1 VVLIDKKFYSFTPR
15 ITTSFDLTPDAMIYL
30 SYAEGNKPGVVNA
43 DPRFPPE
50 IQFADE
56 EDSKNYE
63 IGVKSSLMDGK
74 LVLNAAAY
82 YIDWKKQQLTTTF
95 FFPTGG
101 TQSYIINAGETEV
114 QGLELE
120 MQAVLTD
127 ALTVG
132 FTYSYT
138 DAEFVVLNDAEAM
151 QLFGDPSL
159 TGKSPAGVPRDQASI
174 FGRLGFN
181 LGSSL
186 RGYVRA
192 DASYTSKKYD
202 QVFNLAHTGAQELV
216 NLTFGFDGEHWSG
229 ALWVKNLTD
238 DRTPSSV
245 TRYVDQMN
253 LNVPQYTN
261 SNPAQNNVPGSTTLE
276 RAFFYPL
283 ARKRQIG
290 MNLSY
295 KF

>member
-1 VVLIDKKFYSFTPR
+1 
-15 ITTSFDLTPDAMIYL
+15 
-30 SYAEGNKPGVVNA
+30 
-43 DPRFPPE
+43 
-50 IQFADE
+50 
-56 EDSKNYE
+56 
-63 IGVKSSLMDGK
+63 
-74 LVLNAAAY
+74 
-82 YIDWKKQQLTTTF
+82 
-95 FFPTGG
+95 
-101 TQSYIINAGETEV
+101 
-114 QGLELE
+114 
-120 MQAVLTD
+120 
-127 ALTVG
+127 
-132 FTYSYT
+132 
-138 DAEFVVLNDAEAM
+138 M